1 MSRRIV
7 ELAERARAARPDIEN
22 LKPAERRI
30 VIQMILMDEPD
41 ADPDNVSLL
50 KAHAEA
56 GNFSGILER
65 GAFKR
70 PFSCFSAE
78 PTNE

>member
-1 MSRRIV
+1 
-7 ELAERARAARPDIEN
+7 
-22 LKPAERRI
+22 
-30 VIQMILMDEPD
+30 MILMDEPD

-56 GNFSGILER
+56 GNFSGVLER